1 MHKSATK
8 CNETI
13 GKWCK
18 NKHGASKIIDTFET
32 YHMHTDGLLK
42 HVLSILSFVSSAPTR
57 ARGWSSRSDVEVT
70 EPDLEVLEGDAE
82 AGMGEAATVAERF
95 PLATS
100 MPADASAVRSS
111 FLATLAKDRPTLS
124 FLQC

>member
-1 MHKSATK
+1 MLSA
-8 CNETI
+8 
-13 GKWCK
+13 
-18 NKHGASKIIDTFET
+18 SFPLFLP
-32 YHMHTDGLLK
+32 LLR
-42 HVLSILSFVSSAPTR
+42 VPEVGVDEEI
-57 ARGWSSRSDVEVT
+57 VEAT

-82 AGMGEAATVAERF
+82 AGRGEAATAAERF